1 MAKSFGKINLKEKL
15 DEINAKT
22 NESKETK
29 HKGNKSRSG
38 GGSKPGSFKSK
49 KPPSFNTNLKL
60 TDTLDVIKK
69 RVMAHADE
77 EMILAWK
84 YQAVHVAAHFNQIE
98 DLKLL
103 LAFGMT
109 VEAVDANECTA
120 LHRAVEAGSLEACEL
135 LLQHKANIE
144 ARDIDQ
150 MTPLMYAA
158 R

>member
-38 GGSKPGSFKSK
+38 GGSFKSK
-49 KPPSFNTNLKL
+49 KPPSFNSSLKL

-84 YQAVHVAAHFNQIE
+84 YHAIQ
-98 DLKLL
+98 
-103 LAFGMT
+103 
-109 VEAVDANECTA
+109 
-120 LHRAVEAGSLEACEL
+120 
-135 LLQHKANIE
+135 
-144 ARDIDQ
+144 
-150 MTPLMYAA
+150 
-158 R
+158 

>member
-38 GGSKPGSFKSK
+38 GGSFKSK
-49 KPPSFNTNLKL
+49 KPPSFNSSLKL

-69 RVMAHADE
+69 KGYGMAHADE

-84 YQAVHVAAHFNQIE
+84 YHAIHVAAS
-98 DLKLL
+98 
-103 LAFGMT
+103 T
-109 VEAVDANECTA
+109 
-120 LHRAVEAGSLEACEL
+120 
-135 LLQHKANIE
+135 
-144 ARDIDQ
+144 
-150 MTPLMYAA
+150 
-158 R
+158 